1 MSEGD
6 AIRRADEL
14 ETEIREIKEENYKL
28 KKRVERLLA
37 PETMLTA
44 DGFIEAITGISY
56 RFGLPPVV
64 AYDYE
69 LCLDILKERD
79 GMDHGQAVEF
89 MEFNVLGAYVGE
101 RTPCFID
108 KSWRPEDHGH

>member
-1 MSEGD
+1 MTEGEE
-6 AIRRADEL
+6 IHKLDEA
-14 ETEIREIKEENYKL
+14 ETYIRELKEENHKL

-44 DGFIEAITGISY
+44 DGFVEAIIGISY
-56 RFGLPPVV
+56 RFGLNPVV

-69 LCLDILKERD
+69 KCIDILKERD
-79 GMDHGQAVEF
+79 GMDHKQAIEF
-89 MEFNVLGAYVGE
+89 MEFNVLSAYVGE

-108 KSWRPEDHGH
+108 QSWRPGDNGY